1 MNDFE
6 VIARKGKEAAF
17 RLNLLTI
24 DKKNSFLNRLVVLLR
39 SNAKN
44 ILGANKLDIEKA
56 KEYRL
61 SNALIDRL
69 SLTEERIESMAKGVE
84 QIAKLPDPTG
94 KILDEYL
101 RGDGLLIKKVSVPI
115 GLVGIFYE
123 SRPNV
128 TIDCAVLCLKSGNAC
143 LLKGGKEA
151 HYSNKALIVLIKK
164 ALEEEGIDPHAIQ
177 LVSTSDRNELK
188 ALLRCNDFIDCII
201 PRGGEG
207 LIKFISENT
216 SIPVVKHYKG
226 VCNIYVDAEADINM
240 AQSILINA
248 KCQRPGVCN
257 AVENLILDKALG
269 QSKINSIL
277 EVIYKQ
283 GVELRV
289 DASLDAMLV
298 GAKISTRVAHED
310 DFYQEYLAPILAVC
324 CVDGLEGAI
333 NAINKYGSG
342 HSEAIITSNQQTA
355 EKFLKA
361 IDAAAVY
368 WNAST
373 RFTDGYEF
381 GLGAEIG
388 ISTDRIHARGPMG
401 INELCTYKY
410 LIWGQGH
417 TR

>member
-69 SLTEERIESMAKGVE
+69 SLTEERIETMAKGVE

-207 LIKFISENT
+207 LIKFISELN
-216 SIPVVKHYKG
+216 
-226 VCNIYVDAEADINM
+226 
-240 AQSILINA
+240 
-248 KCQRPGVCN
+248 R
-257 AVENLILDKALG
+257 
-269 QSKINSIL
+269 
-277 EVIYKQ
+277 
-283 GVELRV
+283 
-289 DASLDAMLV
+289 
-298 GAKISTRVAHED
+298 
-310 DFYQEYLAPILAVC
+310 LAV
-324 CVDGLEGAI
+324 
-333 NAINKYGSG
+333 
-342 HSEAIITSNQQTA
+342 
-355 EKFLKA
+355 
-361 IDAAAVY
+361 
-368 WNAST
+368 
-373 RFTDGYEF
+373 
-381 GLGAEIG
+381 
-388 ISTDRIHARGPMG
+388 
-401 INELCTYKY
+401 
-410 LIWGQGH
+410 
-417 TR
+417 